1 MNFLRILCSSFG
13 FLFLVGCDHGPEVI
27 KISGA
32 KFGTLYSVIIIADQI
47 PPPNLEELIDD
58 RLDLIDISMST
69 YKVDSEISEF
79 NRLMPGEKSSISD
92 DFVSVYRTSK
102 EIWEISNGA
111 FNPAVGPLVDL
122 WGFGPE
128 KKNDHIPVAQEI
140 DKLLLASKFS
150 NVSLQNSDDNFNLVK
165 LDNVNLDFSGV
176 AKGYAADVIA
186 DLLEMSALPNYLIEI
201 GGEMRVSGVNSE
213 DKPWRLA
220 IESPSE
226 IKRIETIISGIN
238 GGVATSGDYRNY
250 FEVENERYSHTLDP
264 RTGYPV
270 KHSLASVTVIAET
283 GARADALATALMVM
297 GEIEGMKMAE
307 KNNIPTFMVTRI
319 DQDYQTS
326 YSSSMDKYL
335 NYGAVGID

>member
-1 MNFLRILCSSFG
+1 MNFLRILCGSFA
-13 FLFLVGCDHGPEVI
+13 LSFLVGCDHGPEVI

-32 KFGTLYSVIIIADQI
+32 KFGTTYSVIVIADQI

-58 RLDLIDISMST
+58 RLDLIDVSMST
-69 YKVDSEISEF
+69 YKVESELSEF
-79 NRLMPGEKSSISD
+79 NRLIPGEKLSISD

-102 EIWEISNGA
+102 QIWEISDGA
-111 FNPAVGPLVDL
+111 FNPAIGPLVNL

-128 KKNDHIPVAQEI
+128 IKSDNIPEAQEI
-140 DKLLLASKFS
+140 DKLLLACIFS
-150 NVSLQNSDDNFNLVK
+150 NASLLNSNNNFSLVK
-165 LDNVNLDFSGV
+165 LDNVNLDFSGI

-250 FEVENERYSHTLDP
+250 FEVESERYSHTLDP

-307 KNNIPTFMVTRI
+307 KNNIPAFMVTRI
-319 DQDYQTS
+319 DQDYRTS

-335 NYGAVGID
+335 NFGVVDID